1 MKKRTLPI
9 LIAAITLC
17 CSTPIYF
24 LKRHSIKTEGF
35 CLSKITVIPPLN
47 PEHTLPP
54 LTLTEQRELACAL
67 AQEYYYLGRGG
78 QCFAFTSQ
86 DNQYVIKFIRQN
98 KKTPPLYSRLPL
110 PSFLRHRLQQK
121 MSLRHKKQQRDF
133 QSYLLSMAELKEE
146 TGMIFLHL
154 NQTKHLRKNLVIF
167 DKAGRRFNLN
177 LDDYEFLV
185 QKKGELIY
193 DQIDHF
199 MQEGQVDRAEA
210 LISSIIDSVIARSKG
225 SIMDDD
231 AKIHRNFG
239 CIQEQCLFID
249 VGRFRKEPRICDPKE
264 YNQHLYEI
272 TRKFSNWLH
281 GKYPHL
287 EEYLEEHLQ
296 KIQNQKAGM

>member
-17 CSTPIYF
+17 CATPIYL

-35 CLSKITVIPPLN
+35 CLSKITVVPPLN
-47 PEHTLPP
+47 PDYTLSP

-78 QCFAFTSQ
+78 QCFAFASQ
-86 DNQYVIKFIRQN
+86 DNRYVIKFIRQN
-98 KKTPPLYSRLPL
+98 KKIPPFYSKLPL
-110 PSFLRHRLQQK
+110 PSFLKQPLQKK

-133 QSYLLSMAELKEE
+133 QSYLLSMAELKEK

-154 NQTKHLRKNLVIF
+154 NQTKHLRKNLVVF
-167 DKAGRRFNLN
+167 DKIGKRFNLN

-199 MQEGQVDRAEA
+199 MQQGQISRAEA
-210 LISSIIDSVIARSKG
+210 LISSIIKSVIERSTG

-239 CIQEQCLFID
+239 CIEEQCIFID

-264 YNQHLYEI
+264 YTEHLHAI
-272 TRKFSNWLH
+272 TRKFSDWLD
-281 GKYPHL
+281 GKYPEL
-287 EEYLEEHLQ
+287 KEYLEEHL
-296 KIQNQKAGM
+296 KELQN